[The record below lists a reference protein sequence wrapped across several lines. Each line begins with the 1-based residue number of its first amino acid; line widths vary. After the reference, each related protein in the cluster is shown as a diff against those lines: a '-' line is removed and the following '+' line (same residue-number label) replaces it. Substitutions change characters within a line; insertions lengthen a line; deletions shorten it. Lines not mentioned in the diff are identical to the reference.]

1 MNLFY
6 EADEHPWEHI
16 GEGLKR
22 KVVSLSKDLMAIHVC
37 FEKGAVGA
45 IHNHTIQEQIGYVVK
60 GSFEVEVNGIKQTLR
75 AGDAFM
81 SKQHL
86 ENGAKSLEHDSVL
99 LDLVNP
105 NY

>member
-6 EADEHPWEHI
+6 EAKEHPWEHI

-22 KVVSLSKDLMAIHVC
+22 KVVALSKDLMAVHLC

-45 IHNHTIQEQIGYVVK
+45 IYNHTIQEQIGYVVK
-60 GSFEVEVNGIKQTLR
+60 GSFEVEVDGKKHILQ
-75 AGDAFM
+75 AGDAFTA
-81 SKQHL
+81 KQHL

-99 LDLVNP
+99 LDLINP
-105 NY
+105 N